1 MDNVL
6 ELTNIKCNNYELCKN
21 FLSNK
26 NDSICSICIQFNLY
40 KIQYYVSIKCSI
52 CLENNINGLKQPN
65 CNHKICT
72 NCFKRCYF
80 GNQNLED
87 EPIFPYPEIEK
98 EYFENP
104 DDMKW
109 IDNYPLIDKYELE
122 WSRWYN
128 EIDYQY
134 EIEEYLRKCPF
145 CKI

>member
-1 MDNVL
+1 MKEIL

-21 FLSNK
+21 FLSNE
-26 NDSICSICIQFNLY
+26 NDLICAICIQFNFY
-40 KIQYYVSIKCSI
+40 KIKYYKTISCSI
-52 CLENNINGLKQPN
+52 CYENNIKGLKQPN

-80 GNQNLED
+80 GNQNLKD
-87 EPIFPYPEIEK
+87 EPIFPYSEIEK

-104 DDMKW
+104 DDIKW
-109 IDNYPLIDKYELE
+109 INNYPLIDKYELE

-134 EIEEYLRKCPF
+134 EMEEFLRKCPF
-145 CKI
+145 CKV